1 MQFLARIGLADGRVL
16 EEIHHANDE
25 RSLRTELER
34 RGVHIFEI
42 KARGLTLN
50 SATGGR
56 LRGQKV
62 KPTEFLVFNQEM
74 AALLKAGLPLL
85 QALDLML
92 RRMPEGGFRRVLEDI
107 RDKVR
112 TGRDLSDAFAEHAD
126 IFPRLYPSILKAGE
140 RSGELE
146 QVIRRFIRYQQL
158 VMEARKKVVSAM
170 VYPAVLIVTSLLMIA
185 VMVIYVIPKFQVIF
199 ENSDV
204 PLPWITQ
211 ALISTGSFFQNY
223 WLPVIVSIAAASFLF
238 VRWKRSLAGQ
248 RMLDLQRV
256 KMPII
261 GPVLHRFAL
270 SEFSRSLA
278 TLLSGGM
285 PLVPALEI
293 AVAAVGNLHI
303 REKLQPT
310 IQSVREGASFHGA
323 LEHTGI
329 VTDMVID
336 MVQVGEA
343 TGALDEMLGSVSD
356 FLDEQVEVRMQR
368 MLSLIEPV
376 MLIFMGV
383 VIAAI
388 LIALYLPL
396 FSALSNTRG

>member
-1 MQFLARIGLADGRVL
+1 MQFVARIGTADGRVF
-16 EEIHHANDE
+16 EEVHAANDE
-25 RSLRTELER
+25 RALRAELER
-34 RGVHIFEI
+34 RGVHVFEL
-42 KARGLTLN
+42 KPRGLTLN
-50 SATGGR
+50 AATGGR
-56 LRGQKV
+56 FRGQKV
-62 KPTEFLVFNQEM
+62 KPADFLVFNQEM

-92 RRMPEGGFRRVLEDI
+92 RRMPAGSFRRVLEDI

-112 TGRDLSDAFAEHAD
+112 TGRDLSDAFGEHAEM
-126 IFPRLYPSILKAGE
+126 FPRLYPSILKAGE

-158 VMEARKKVVSAM
+158 VMEARKRVVSAL
-170 VYPAVLIVTSLLMIA
+170 VYPAVLIVTSLLMIT
-185 VMVIYVIPKFQVIF
+185 VMVIFVIPKFKAIF

-211 ALISTGSFFQNY
+211 ALINVGSFFQNF
-223 WLPVIVSIAAASFLF
+223 WLPVVVTITAVTVFF
-238 VRWKRSLAGQ
+238 VRWQRSTLGQ
-248 RMLDLQRV
+248 SALDRLRV
-256 KMPII
+256 KVPILGQI
-261 GPVLHRFAL
+261 MHRFAL

-278 TLLSGGM
+278 TLLAGGM

-293 AVAAVGNLHI
+293 AVGAVGNVYI
-303 REKLQPT
+303 REKLAPT
-310 IQSVREGASFHGA
+310 IQSVREGETFHAA

-329 VTDMVID
+329 VTDMAID

-343 TGALDEMLGSVSD
+343 TGALDEMLTSVSD
-356 FLDEQVEVRMQR
+356 FLDEQIEVRMQR
-368 MLSLIEPV
+368 LLSLIEPA
-376 MLIFMGV
+376 MLIIMGV